1 MKRLLTLCLMILI
14 IPTFFACSNPIKQ
27 YETNEK
33 SNYLTDET
41 FKGGKDK
48 DNTSIKKIWINDLIG
63 DTKVII
69 DFEDTDKIPTHTI
82 HYLKDKKEIKIS
94 FDNVNAESARIS
106 DYKHNKIIKKISV
119 KNKNNN
125 KSEIS
130 VKLNKSIKYRTD
142 ETIDSSQLVIN
153 LR

>member
-1 MKRLLTLCLMILI
+1 MTYPQIILNKTQI
-14 IPTFFACSNPIKQ
+14 IKN
-27 YETNEK
+27 
-33 SNYLTDET
+33 
-41 FKGGKDK
+41 
-48 DNTSIKKIWINDLIG
+48 
-63 DTKVII
+63 
-69 DFEDTDKIPTHTI
+69 
-82 HYLKDKKEIKIS
+82 KKEIKIS